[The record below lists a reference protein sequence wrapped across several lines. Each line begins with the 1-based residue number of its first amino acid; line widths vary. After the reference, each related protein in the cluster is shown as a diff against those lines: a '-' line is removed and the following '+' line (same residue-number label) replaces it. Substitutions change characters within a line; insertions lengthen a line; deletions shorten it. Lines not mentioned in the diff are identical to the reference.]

1 MRLIRSKLAALL
13 ALVLFAL
20 APSLA
25 LALAQARQERDGVVL
40 YWGLVPAEVVSQQ
53 HAQDAMHGGA
63 PKSGGQLH
71 HLVVALFTAAPWYK
85 FLSLY

>member
-20 APSLA
+20 APS

-63 PKSGGQLH
+63 PKNGG
-71 HLVVALFTAAPWYK
+71 
-85 FLSLY
+85 